1 MSVIFNPVVLSVIVL
16 CVLCLCKLNVMFSL
30 VIACTVGG
38 LTAGLDLMDTIVPTM
53 LGGFSNNA
61 EAAMAYIL
69 LGTFASC
76 LAYTGVTDILSKKIA
91 QTVKGSKLTLVI
103 IMIVIA
109 IVSQTIIPIH
119 TAFIPIL
126 VPPLLG
132 MMNDMK
138 MDRRLMAGALVF
150 GMMPYVGI
158 PVGYGL
164 IFMNIV
170 TDEMAA
176 NGLNV
181 AVSDVIAVNWMLVL
195 CFIPGMVYIWFR
207 YRKPREYSSAQ
218 ADLTAFDEI
227 KSTQM
232 GKDHYIA
239 LLAVLVTTVVEVIT
253 QSLTVSA
260 VAGLLVMF
268 LSGAVKWRDIEARFA
283 EGIHMM
289 GNIAFVMLVAGGFGQ
304 VMRATGGVESLVS
317 SAAAAMSGNKL
328 ISATVVTLIGL
339 IVTMGIGTSF
349 GTVPILAVLYV
360 PLCTQLG
367 FSPQATIIL
376 MSAAAALGDAGSPAS
391 DATLGPTC
399 GLNADGQHDHI
410 WDTCV
415 PSFLTLNIPLMVGAI
430 LIAQFL

>member
-16 CVLCLCKLNVMFSL
+16 CILCLCKLNVMFSL
-30 VIACTVGG
+30 IIACVVGG
-38 LTAGLDLMDTIVPTM
+38 LMAGLPLMDTIVPTM

-76 LAYTGVTDILSKKIA
+76 LAYTGLADILSKKIA

-109 IVSQTIIPIH
+109 IISQTIIPIH

-126 VPPLLG
+126 IPPLLG

-150 GMMPYVGI
+150 GMMPYVGA

-170 TDEMAA
+170 ADEMNA
-176 NGLNV
+176 NGLSV
-181 AVSDVIAVNWMLVL
+181 AVSDVISVNWMLVL
-195 CFIPGMVYIWFR
+195 CFIPGMIYIWFR
-207 YRKPREYSSAQ
+207 YRKPREYANVQ
-218 ADLTAFDEI
+218 ADLTAFEEVTTT
-227 KSTQM
+227 KL
-232 GKDHYIA
+232 GKDQYIA
-239 LLAVLVTTVVEVIT
+239 LFAVLATTVVEVIT

-260 VAGLLVMF
+260 TAGLLIMF
-268 LSGAVKWRDIEARFA
+268 VTGAVKWKDIEARFA
-283 EGIHMM
+283 DGIRMM

-304 VMRATGGVESLVS
+304 VMRATGGVEDLVS
-317 SAAAAMSGNKL
+317 SAAAAMMGNKL

-367 FSPQATIIL
+367 FSPRATIIL

-399 GLNADGQHDHI
+399 GLNADGQHDHV